1 MKDRA
6 SLGGKTSMSTEVIS
20 RPAVPVVKHCAEV
33 KACRLPCGNP
43 AVIYTSSSSSHQGM
57 KGCLGEAHI
66 TLQRTGSISARF
78 AACWQGTNPTFVS
91 HPPSPSSSR
100 STARSPTSTHTH
112 LSGSKTHARD
122 GSPAAGCTAPALWG
136 PRETGRVG
144 RLLLQLSWLAGKAKW
159 KSTTGSCK
167 VALHL

>member
-1 MKDRA
+1 MSKAKANSPSFPICFFFSHFVSPSSGYPRNLLPTDFHEDRA
-6 SLGGKTSMSTEVIS
+6 SLGGKTSMSTKAIS

-57 KGCLGEAHI
+57 KGCLGEAHV

-112 LSGSKTHARD
+112 LLGSKTHARD
-122 GSPAAGCTAPALWG
+122 GSPAAGCTAPAL
-136 PRETGRVG
+136 
-144 RLLLQLSWLAGKAKW
+144 
-159 KSTTGSCK
+159 
-167 VALHL
+167 